1 MRGNQVFFDR
11 NLQGTKFA
19 VLGVLKGGVKNV
31 SGREKSFSGSPK
43 NAFNEFIKNR
53 FLFGVACDNGIKP
66 LKKKPHPRKDAAS
79 KQK

>member
-43 NAFNEFIKNR
+43 NAFNEIIKTD
-53 FLFGVACDNGIKP
+53 FYLG
-66 LKKKPHPRKDAAS
+66 
-79 KQK
+79 